1 MSSWQLAPDDLAQR
15 VRATGHATHLPS
27 MAESIARG
35 IVGFTVIS
43 VAGFAPWAFSGLAL
57 YRRVGEAGLYAVS
70 ALVFIGLSGPLLHRL
85 IIGPGSLS
93 RFYKLF
99 AVAFGAYAAAWTIGW
114 MTLGGNKGSMAGLLA
129 GTVLMGWIFAAAF
142 DARSETWRIIGILFL
157 GNVLGYFSGGWAL
170 DALSSSTRTHPAFD
184 RLAWGICYG
193 IGFGAA
199 LGLAFHLCQR
209 VVCDRLRG

>member
-1 MSSWQLAPDDLAQR
+1 
-15 VRATGHATHLPS
+15 
-27 MAESIARG
+27 
-35 IVGFTVIS
+35 
-43 VAGFAPWAFSGLAL
+43 
-57 YRRVGEAGLYAVS
+57 
-70 ALVFIGLSGPLLHRL
+70 
-85 IIGPGSLS
+85 
-93 RFYKLF
+93 
-99 AVAFGAYAAAWTIGW
+99 
-114 MTLGGNKGSMAGLLA
+114 
-129 GTVLMGWIFAAAF
+129 MGWIFAAAF